1 MYTLS
6 ASRTTVKHGV
16 TIRYMGMHMNQ
27 KMCTCGIYSHTQQFA
42 ILLLLIYR
50 NSIRASAKFFSVQS
64 MVKLNWE
71 TMH

>member
-6 ASRTTVKHGV
+6 VLCTTVKHIV

-27 KMCTCGIYSHTQQFA
+27 KLCTCGIHSHTQQFA

-50 NSIRASAKFFSVQS
+50 NYIKASAKFF
-64 MVKLNWE
+64 
-71 TMH
+71 